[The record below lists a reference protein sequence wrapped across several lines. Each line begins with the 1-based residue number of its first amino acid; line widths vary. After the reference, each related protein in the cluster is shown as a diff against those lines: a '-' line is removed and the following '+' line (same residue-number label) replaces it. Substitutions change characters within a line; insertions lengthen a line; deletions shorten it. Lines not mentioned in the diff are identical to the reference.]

1 MNMTMSQYL
10 VYFAAAFIT
19 TFLLC
24 AVFVRWLRAGRVEKM
39 LAGAAEARAA
49 REKKEAELRAL
60 EKRVQEIKQAKRAAK
75 RAARRAH
82 ADDFSN

>member
-24 AVFVRWLRAGRVEKM
+24 AVFVRWLRAGRVEQM
-39 LAGAAEARAA
+39 RAGAAEARAA
-49 REKKEAELRAL
+49 REKKEAELREL
-60 EKRVQEIKQAKRAAK
+60 EKRVQEIKRAAK

>member
-1 MNMTMSQYL
+1 MTMPEYL
-10 VYFAAAFIT
+10 TYFAAAFIT

-24 AVFVRWLRAGRVEKM
+24 AVFVRWLRLGRVEQM
-39 LAGAAEARAA
+39 RAGAAEARAA

-60 EKRVQEIKQAKRAAK
+60 EKRVQEIRQARRAAK
-75 RAARRAH
+75 RAARRAN